1 MRLREGDGHSS
12 AEVTDASGTLW
23 LRLLEE
29 MGTVQLRS
37 LMRLGRFG
45 AAAGGDG
52 HSSAEVTDASGTL
65 WCGCWRRWAQ
75 FS

>member
-1 MRLREGDGHSS
+1 M
-12 AEVTDASGTLW
+12 
-23 LRLLEE
+23 RLLEE

-52 HSSAEVTDASGTL
+52 HSSAEVTDASGRF
-65 WCGCWRRWAQ
+65 GAAWRRWAQ

>member
-1 MRLREGDGHSS
+1 MRLR
-12 AEVTDASGTLW
+12 
-23 LRLLEE
+23 EE

-37 LMRLGRFG
+37 LMRLGCFG

>member
-1 MRLREGDGHSS
+1 M
-12 AEVTDASGTLW
+12 
-23 LRLLEE
+23 RLLEE

-52 HSSAEVTDASGTL
+52 HSSAEVTDASGML

>member
-1 MRLREGDGHSS
+1 
-12 AEVTDASGTLW
+12 
-23 LRLLEE
+23 
-29 MGTVQLRS
+29 
-37 LMRLGRFG
+37 MRLGCFG

-52 HSSAEVTDASGTL
+52 HSSAEVTDASGMLWCALLEEMGHSSAEVTDASGML